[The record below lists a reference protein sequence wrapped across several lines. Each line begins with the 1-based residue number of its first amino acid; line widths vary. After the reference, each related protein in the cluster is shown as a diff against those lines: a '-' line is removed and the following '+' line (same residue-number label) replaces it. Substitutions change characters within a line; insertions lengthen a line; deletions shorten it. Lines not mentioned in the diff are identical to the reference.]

1 MIYPFQ
7 NESTKVYAYFFR
19 VKCNSKPLKQILQ
32 HMQLRSQIL
41 KWQKKEHLKQGQ
53 ETVYPDPDPDPH
65 HKTKRK
71 KSYS

>member
-1 MIYPFQ
+1 MLISL
-7 NESTKVYAYFFR
+7 ESDVIA
-19 VKCNSKPLKQILQ
+19 SKLLKQILQ
-32 HMQLRSQIL
+32 DMQLRSQIL

-53 ETVYPDPDPDPH
+53 EIISPHPDPI